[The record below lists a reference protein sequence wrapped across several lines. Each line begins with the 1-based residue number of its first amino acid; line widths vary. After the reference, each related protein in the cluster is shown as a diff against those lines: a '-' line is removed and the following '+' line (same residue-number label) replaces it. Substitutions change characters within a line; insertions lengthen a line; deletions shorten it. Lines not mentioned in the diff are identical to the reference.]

1 MNLKEAFRYQNK
13 LRGFKN
19 KIEMI
24 LSYPTNVMQE
34 KKIFLRR
41 KVDKEA
47 EDEESITPPATE
59 YAEKITELA
68 QFLVWLGEQNEALSE
83 AIRDTKKSLSVDID
97 SESGLNRMRQGTAA
111 ILSGMARLRSS
122 EVLEPNGGIG

>member
-13 LRGFKN
+13 LRGFMN

-59 YAEKITELA
+59 YDPIAFDEPYLTDIAACVLKDKTISENSRKALFCKYYNPEL
-68 QFLVWLGEQNEALSE
+68 
-83 AIRDTKKSLSVDID
+83 
-97 SESGLNRMRQGTAA
+97 
-111 ILSGMARLRSS
+111 
-122 EVLEPNGGIG
+122 